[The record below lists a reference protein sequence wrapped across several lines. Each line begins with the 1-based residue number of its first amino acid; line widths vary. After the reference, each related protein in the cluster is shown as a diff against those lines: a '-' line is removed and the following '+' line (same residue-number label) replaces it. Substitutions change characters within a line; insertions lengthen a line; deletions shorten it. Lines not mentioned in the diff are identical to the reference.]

1 MPGEMPAG
9 RIRISMEHFQAM
21 VQDRPDKE
29 KWELIDGLPILKAQP
44 SLVHQR
50 ISRNIETL
58 LNARLAEI
66 NSVWQADREIGVLLP
81 NDERYCPVPDVTVI
95 DAEVEL
101 GQIYATRFYFVAE
114 VLSPNDE
121 LWMLELKTGYYQS
134 HPGCL
139 GVIFVRHDRI
149 EAELHVRNE
158 GWTSRTLTARDDR
171 IDIPVIGDIGRLE
184 DFYRSTPLFTS

>member
-9 RIRISMEHFQAM
+9 RIRISMEHFQAI
-21 VQDRPDKE
+21 VADRPDKE
-29 KWELIDGLPILKAQP
+29 KWELIDGVPIMMAPP

-50 ISRNIETL
+50 ISKNIERL
-58 LNARLAEI
+58 LDARLAASRPE
-66 NSVWQADREIGVLLP
+66 WQADREIGVLLP
-81 NDERYCPVPDVTVI
+81 DDDRYCPEPDVTVI
-95 DAEVEL
+95 DTNVEL
-101 GQIYATRFYFVAE
+101 GQIYATRFYFIAE
-114 VLSPNDE
+114 VLSPNDK

-134 HPGCL
+134 HPACL
-139 GVIFVRHDRI
+139 GVIFVRQDRI